1 MQSSKSRGRGLV
13 GARVTSAIRPGMPRR
28 DSLRFVGGALARAHP
43 TWRGFCNDLCNGSR
57 LKCDRATRKLIFI
70 IIHTAHTYMH
80 IHGGHTKRQ
89 RQLSLHLLI

>member
-1 MQSSKSRGRGLV
+1 V
-13 GARVTSAIRPGMPRR
+13 RVTSAIRPGMPRR

-57 LKCDRATRKLIFI
+57 SKCDRATRKPIFI

-80 IHGGHTKRQ
+80 THTRPHQ
-89 RQLSLHLLI
+89 EAAAAQPSLTYLVA